1 MGSASLACAL
11 VAVAT
16 LPITH
21 TGKYVALAFALLAVG
36 LGMSGYPALTPA
48 GIRRKPAARLTA
60 ATGTA
65 VGAVVA
71 LLALLKIALTL
82 IAVQGLRGLLD
93 S

>member
-21 TGKYVALAFALLAVG
+21 TGKYVALGLALFAVG
-36 LGMSGYPALTPA
+36 LGLSGYPALTPA
-48 GIRRKPAARLTA
+48 GIRRRPAQRLTA
-60 ATGTA
+60 AAGA
-65 VGAVVA
+65 AIGVGVG

-82 IAVQGLRGLLD
+82 IAVEGLRGLLD